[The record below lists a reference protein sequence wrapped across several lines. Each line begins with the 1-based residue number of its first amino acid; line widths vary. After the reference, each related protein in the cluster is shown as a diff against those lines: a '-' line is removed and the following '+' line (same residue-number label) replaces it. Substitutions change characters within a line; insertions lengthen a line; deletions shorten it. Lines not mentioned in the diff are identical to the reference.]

1 MNEYHRSITTQKN
14 ESESE
19 ALTFP
24 STRTH
29 EEREVGLASISE
41 ASLLAAAVL
50 VISHH
55 FRHTTLLLPS
65 PTSITTIPYC
75 TNPSRGHSSNQNRT
89 EFSPI
94 SLPFHSILYMMLL
107 LSLLLLSTAMTL
119 PACDAFSSRFVNNN
133 YYYRNKNLHL
143 TTTLYASPSWFSSL
157 NQEPDLW
164 NEETIATAASGT
176 LQVLDKKQRRVAT
189 TSTEEEKED
198 DTQQQAQA
206 QNRAQRLTDRMQM
219 EQSGGV
225 TKRKVRASVKET
237 GYDSMRSYIK
247 TMCNH
252 ELLNKNEEVVLAR
265 EIQLLIKWEAE
276 REVLEE
282 ALLR

>member
-1 MNEYHRSITTQKN
+1 
-14 ESESE
+14 
-19 ALTFP
+19 
-24 STRTH
+24 
-29 EEREVGLASISE
+29 
-41 ASLLAAAVL
+41 
-50 VISHH
+50 
-55 FRHTTLLLPS
+55 
-65 PTSITTIPYC
+65 
-75 TNPSRGHSSNQNRT
+75 
-89 EFSPI
+89 
-94 SLPFHSILYMMLL
+94 
-107 LSLLLLSTAMTL
+107 MTL

-133 YYYRNKNLHL
+133 NYQKNHL
-143 TTTLYASPSWFSSL
+143 AAPTPTTTLHASPAWFSSL
-157 NQEPDLW
+157 NQETDLW
-164 NEETIATAASGT
+164 NEGTTAIHQQQLASA
-176 LQVLDKKQRRVAT
+176 D
-189 TSTEEEKED
+189 ED
-198 DTQQQAQA
+198 DTQKQVQAQK

-265 EIQLLIKWEAE
+265 EIQLLIQWEAE